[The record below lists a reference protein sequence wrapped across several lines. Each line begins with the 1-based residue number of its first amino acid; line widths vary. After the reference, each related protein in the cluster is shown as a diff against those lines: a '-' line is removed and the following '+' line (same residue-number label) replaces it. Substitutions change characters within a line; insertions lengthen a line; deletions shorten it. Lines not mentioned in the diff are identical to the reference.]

1 MSIMNRDEGRPPPQF
16 RSDSNDDKVDPN
28 IFFKLLF
35 SAEPFLYG
43 IHANISVMVQL
54 CDRCYSTPMNWCEI
68 AFRIKYPRFSCPGW
82 LWLIHKYFCKQNIN
96 ETINF
101 LDYLVSDI
109 DFERITK
116 EAMEESAKKKAELQ
130 SRSEIKGQI
139 GGDNKDNSD
148 DDKDNSDDDK
158 ESFLKI
164 STPKLTPTNDK
175 VKNNQI
181 FDDNDNDDDG
191 DDGDNNN
198 ENSPSNSNR
207 NDVSDSE

>member
-139 GGDNKDNSD
+139 GGDNNNSD